1 MVPTSGTATVLA
13 LDVGD
18 ARIGLA
24 VGSLGSSFVFGRGHL
39 ERHGTKRD
47 VPAVLEA
54 AEREGAEVIVIG
66 LPLRLDGSSSAQT
79 ERVRTFAS
87 ALVEAGATVEFED
100 ERLTTRIAQRQVGA
114 SQLPRSRRQEK
125 GRLDEA
131 AAILILQ
138 SYLARHT
145 GER

>member
-1 MVPTSGTATVLA
+1 MAPKPGAPVLA

-39 ERHGTKRD
+39 DRHGTKQD
-47 VPAVLEA
+47 VPAVLATA
-54 AEREGAEVIVIG
+54 ARERADLIVLG

-79 ERVRTFAS
+79 ERVRTFAA
-87 ALVEAGATVEFED
+87 ALEDAGATVAFED
-100 ERLTTRIAQRQVGA
+100 ERLTTRIAQRQVAGSELRR
-114 SQLPRSRRQEK
+114 SQRQEK

-131 AAILILQ
+131 AAILILE
-138 SYLARHT
+138 SYLARQT